1 MYSEVNNGFDWYK
14 NKAMNVRQRGNIAL
28 IATATI
34 RNGELVN
41 MPASK
46 QRYVWPTSLEAR
58 DSRVLS
64 RRIWGR
70 EA

>member
-14 NKAMNVRQRGNIAL
+14 NKPVSVRQRGNISL

-34 RNGELVN
+34 KNGELVN
-41 MPASK
+41 TPSTK
-46 QRYVWPTSLEAR
+46 QRFVWPSAVERR